1 MLPLMSGSHPT
12 SHGLGFT
19 LVEVMLTAALIAVLA
34 LIALPRFDASS
45 DRRHAETAAHRLLAD
60 LEWARTAA
68 RALGAPVT
76 VTLND
81 SNTADNGWTLRG
93 VAPQDIPHRARNPSL
108 RAAVTALNLLDS
120 EGKATTEI
128 TFDPLGIPSASGKV
142 LLTSGKVT
150 STLRIEA
157 PSAALWIEN

>member
-1 MLPLMSGSHPT
+1 MENHRPT
-12 SHGLGFT
+12 GHGHGFT
-19 LVEVMLTAALIAVLA
+19 LVEVVLTAAIIAVVA

-45 DRRHAETAAHRLLAD
+45 DRRHAETAAHLLLAD

-68 RALGAPVT
+68 RARGAPVT

-81 SNTADNGWTLRG
+81 SNTASNGWTLRG

-108 RAAVTALNLLDS
+108 RAAVSALNLSDS
-120 EGKATTEI
+120 EGNATAAI
-128 TFDPLGIPSASGKV
+128 TFNPLGIPSASGKV
-142 LLTSGKVT
+142 LFTSGKVT

-157 PSAALWIEN
+157 PSAALWIEK